1 MSAIGVRRLPDPD
14 SGSVF
19 DSNLLA
25 VYGTLRR
32 RSIFDKLPMAVSR
45 LQFVSCGLVSG
56 RLLWQRTYPALIRGR
71 GIVEVEIFR
80 VVDPDVWRDLDLYEG
95 FEPINPAASLFI
107 RRQVLLLNPRTWS
120 WVYFLNPQ
128 IPRGRKIS
136 PPSRVPSSSGSRH
149 ACQLKRRSSG
159 WR

>member
-1 MSAIGVRRLPDPD
+1 METPRMSPVAVRRRLDPD

-32 RSIFDKLPMAVSR
+32 RTIFDKLPMAVSR

-56 RLLWQRTYPALIRGR
+56 RLLWQRTYPALIRGC

-80 VVDPDVWRDLDLYEG
+80 VVDPGVWRDLDLYEG
-95 FEPINPAASLFI
+95 FEPLNPAASLFI
-107 RRQVLLLNPRTWS
+107 RQQVLLLNPRTWS

-136 PPSRVPSSSGSRH
+136 QQS
-149 ACQLKRRSSG
+149 
-159 WR
+159 